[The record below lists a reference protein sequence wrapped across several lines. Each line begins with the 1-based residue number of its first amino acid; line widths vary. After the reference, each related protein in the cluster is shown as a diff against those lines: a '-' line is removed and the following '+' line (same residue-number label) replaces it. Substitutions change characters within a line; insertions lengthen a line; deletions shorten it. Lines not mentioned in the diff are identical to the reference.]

1 MMYNFPF
8 YPHFP
13 TRSYRSYPRDVN
25 KNVNSLLNLQS
36 QNLTEA
42 SSLPKN
48 RYKSHRN
55 FDIKR
60 ANFPPKTSRQNTVE
74 LRTSN
79 CNKDSLDYKAYNKNK
94 VETDAR
100 TRNDKN
106 VQNIFSS
113 FFSNK
118 DGEQFLE
125 ILGIKL
131 YSDDILLLS
140 LIFFL
145 YKEGV
150 QDEYLF
156 IALIMLLLS

>member
-1 MMYNFPF
+1 M
-8 YPHFP
+8 
-13 TRSYRSYPRDVN
+13 
-25 KNVNSLLNLQS
+25 
-36 QNLTEA
+36 
-42 SSLPKN
+42 
-48 RYKSHRN
+48 
-55 FDIKR
+55 
-60 ANFPPKTSRQNTVE
+60 VE
-74 LRTSN
+74 LGTSN
-79 CNKDSLDYKAYNKNK
+79 CNKDSVNYKAYNKNK

-106 VQNIFSS
+106 VQNLFNS
-113 FFSNK
+113 FFQNK